1 MEKVNTNNT
10 NNNNENSLNK
20 LYDNLSYFDNYGS
33 SVMLVILITLILIL
47 LISFSFALI
56 YRRTIANNWTVNRCK
71 LSIIP
76 FAGFIN
82 KPDNMSIQEYTKQN
96 FDFCVQDNIK
106 NSSGFA
112 LQPLEFITNSLSSMV
127 AFIIEQLNS
136 IRAMFD
142 KIRNMSSAIAK
153 EIYGRLINF
162 IIPLQQIII
171 SIKDAFAKIQ
181 GTLVAVLY
189 TFLGSYYGLQSLM
202 GYIAQALI
210 KILIALAAI
219 ILVLWITP
227 FTWGTAAA
235 GTVLLI
241 AVSVPLVLFLT
252 FLKDAFGINIKS
264 PKVPSAKQ
272 LKCFDKNTVLEMND
286 GTEKKIIDICPG
298 DVLKN
303 NNKVTAC
310 FKVKSKGSIMYVLNG
325 VTVSDSHLVQNNC
338 GKWVRVSEHELARKI
353 AYYDYND
360 NCYLYC
366 LNTETKIIN
375 IKNIIFSDWDEI
387 YDIKMISILDKLN
400 NFCLTNDIIID
411 KKLESKDIHKYLEN
425 GFSSNTNV
433 KLLCG
438 KIKKI
443 YEVEVGDILE
453 GGEKV
458 YGVVKI
464 NGADINQYCYNFG
477 KYKFEGGPNLVVS
490 DESMFITSTVDLD
503 KNDKNEKNVREKT
516 LYNLLTDE
524 NTFIVN
530 NIQFYDYNSSI
541 DFF

>member
-1 MEKVNTNNT
+1 MEKNNNNT

-20 LYDNLSYFDNYGS
+20 LYDNLTYFDNYGS

-56 YRRTIANNWTVNRCK
+56 YRRTIADNWTTNRCK
-71 LSIIP
+71 VSIIP

-82 KPDNMSIQEYTKQN
+82 KPDNISISDYTKQN
-96 FDFCVQDNIK
+96 FDYCVQTNIK
-106 NSSGFA
+106 NTSGFA
-112 LQPLEFITNSLSSMV
+112 LQPLEFITNSLTSMV
-127 AFIIEQLNS
+127 NFIIEQLNS
-136 IRAMFD
+136 IREMFN

-153 EIYGRLINF
+153 EIYGRIINF
-162 IIPLQQIII
+162 IIPLQQIIL

-252 FLKDAFGINIKS
+252 FLKDAFGINIKH

-272 LKCFDKNTVLEMND
+272 LKCFDKNTILEMND
-286 GTEKKIIDICPG
+286 GIKKKIIDICPG

-310 FKVKSKGSIMYVLNG
+310 FKVKSKGSFMYLLND
-325 VTVSDSHLVQNNC
+325 VIVSDSHLVQNNC

-353 AYYDYND
+353 AYYDYEN
-360 NCYLYC
+360 NNYLYC

-375 IKNIIFSDWDEI
+375 INNIIFSDWDEI
-387 YDIKMISILDKLN
+387 YDIKMDSILDKLN

-411 KKLESKDIHKYLEN
+411 EKLESSNIHKYLEN
-425 GFSSNTNV
+425 GFSPNTNV

-443 YEVEVGDILE
+443 YEVEVGDVLE

-464 NGADINQYCYNFG
+464 NGSDINQYCYNFG
-477 KYKFEGGPNLVVS
+477 KYKFEGGPNLVLS

-503 KNDKNEKNVREKT
+503 KNVKNKKDIKEKI

-524 NTFIVN
+524 NTFTVN